1 MDDVIPY
8 VHIPLVTDEWAG
20 SLSKMILTGEDGSAH
35 KIHLDCP
42 GVIPGPPR

>member
-1 MDDVIPY
+1 VGDVILY
-8 VHIPLVTDEWAG
+8 VCVALVTDEWAWR
-20 SLSKMILTGEDGSAH
+20 LSKMILTGEVGSAH